1 MFGKHKC
8 KKKDV
13 PAATD
18 TPLKVRFGL
27 KTRNGYIPL
36 SESCCELSHNGIKSS
51 TVKEK
56 NQAKE
61 LIQMPTMVVMSNND
75 VQKILDSLTKFV
87 LRVADGKATS
97 ETEVQVLPEIAK
109 LLLSFNHH

>member
-1 MFGKHKC
+1 MFGKSKR

-36 SESCCELSHNGIKSS
+36 SESCCEFSHNGIK
-51 TVKEK
+51 KGEK
-56 NQAKE
+56 SRKE
-61 LIQMPTMVVMSNND
+61 LIKCLKN
-75 VQKILDSLTKFV
+75 
-87 LRVADGKATS
+87 
-97 ETEVQVLPEIAK
+97 
-109 LLLSFNHH
+109 

>member
-1 MFGKHKC
+1 MYWILKCALVQIAVYCSLDFIKHIIKSR
-8 KKKDV
+8 KKDV

-51 TVKEK
+51 TVSVNK
-56 NQAKE
+56 
-61 LIQMPTMVVMSNND
+61 
-75 VQKILDSLTKFV
+75 LDGIKRKV
-87 LRVADGKATS
+87 D
-97 ETEVQVLPEIAK
+97 
-109 LLLSFNHH
+109 

>member
-1 MFGKHKC
+1 MFGKSKR

-51 TVKEK
+51 TVSV
-56 NQAKE
+56 NE
-61 LIQMPTMVVMSNND
+61 L
-75 VQKILDSLTKFV
+75 
-87 LRVADGKATS
+87 DGIKRK
-97 ETEVQVLPEIAK
+97 VD
-109 LLLSFNHH
+109 